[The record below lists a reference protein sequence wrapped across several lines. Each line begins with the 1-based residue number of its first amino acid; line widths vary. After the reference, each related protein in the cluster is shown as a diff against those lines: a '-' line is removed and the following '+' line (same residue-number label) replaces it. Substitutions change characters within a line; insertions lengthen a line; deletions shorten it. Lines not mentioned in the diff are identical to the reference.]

1 LLELLIRVQTKP
13 RFTAAELA
21 EEFGVSRR
29 TMLRDLSALS
39 AMGVPLRSTPGP
51 GGGYSLPRGGR
62 RLSPSLT
69 VDEALALIASYE
81 ALLRYPVH
89 PFSTQSLSAV
99 TKLRAALPREVVAE
113 LDRLRRHVFVA
124 GPAHDYEAPLLGELL
139 SAALDGTHLKVTYDS
154 IESGITERVIF
165 PYGLYASQGY
175 WYCACFDHKR
185 GTNVPMRADRF
196 LSAEKVEGF
205 EPPQELSVRDWMNTA
220 REAFSERLWVRARV
234 TERGRKSFE
243 LTSLFGRITPEED
256 GVIATSPGRLAD
268 ASGRLPTDL
277 RPLALRAAGRT
288 CAASTGRSNPTS
300 PAEAPSARLP
310 RPARSNTCST
320 NTALP
325 KTRPI
330 SMPSIARIGSSELRS
345 TWRASTR
352 DSGAPFARAV
362 RTYVSCSSLMTWTRI
377 IRE

>member
-1 LLELLIRVQTKP
+1 LLELLIRVETKP

-29 TMLRDLSALS
+29 TMLRDLGALS

-99 TKLRAALPREVVAE
+99 TKLRAALPKDVVTQ
-113 LDRLRRHVFVA
+113 LDTLRRHVLVA
-124 GPAHDYEAPLLGELL
+124 GPVRDYEAPLLGELL
-139 SAALDGTHLKVTYDS
+139 SAALDGAHLKVTYDS
-154 IESGITERVIF
+154 IESGVTERVIF

-185 GTNVPMRADRF
+185 ERNVPMRADRF
-196 LSAEKVEGF
+196 LSAERVEGF
-205 EPPQELSVRDWMNTA
+205 EVPQEELSVHDWMSTA
-220 REAFSERLWVRARV
+220 REAFSERVPVRAQV

-243 LTSLFGRITPEED
+243 LTSLFGRIMPEED
-256 GVIATSPGRLAD
+256 GIIEVEIPRSEIDYYASRLLSIGTDVFVESPPELVEAIENKAREIVCLY
-268 ASGRLPTDL
+268 
-277 RPLALRAAGRT
+277 RPQ
-288 CAASTGRSNPTS
+288 
-300 PAEAPSARLP
+300 PS
-310 RPARSNTCST
+310 
-320 NTALP
+320 
-325 KTRPI
+325 
-330 SMPSIARIGSSELRS
+330 
-345 TWRASTR
+345 
-352 DSGAPFARAV
+352 
-362 RTYVSCSSLMTWTRI
+362 
-377 IRE
+377 

>member
-1 LLELLIRVQTKP
+1 MVTASVTYLGGSEENLSRTARLLELLIRVQTKP
-13 RFTAAELA
+13 HFTAAELA

-29 TMLRDLSALS
+29 TMLRDLGALS

-99 TKLRAALPREVVAE
+99 TKLRAALPGDVVAE

-124 GPAHDYEAPLLGELL
+124 GPAREYEAPLLGELL
-139 SAALDGTHLKVTYDS
+139 QAALDGTHLKVTYDS
-154 IESGITERVIF
+154 VRSGLTERVIF

-185 GTNVPMRADRF
+185 GRNAPMRADRF
-196 LSAEKVEGF
+196 LSVERVGGF
-205 EPPQELSVRDWMNTA
+205 EPPQELSVRDWMDTA
-220 REAFSERLWVRARV
+220 REAVGEQLQFRARV

-243 LTSLFGRITPEED
+243 LASLFGSIEADEN
-256 GVIATSPGRLAD
+256 GVIEAEIPRSEIDYYASRLLSVGTDVFVDSPPELIEAIETKGREIALLYRSRTS
-268 ASGRLPTDL
+268 
-277 RPLALRAAGRT
+277 
-288 CAASTGRSNPTS
+288 
-300 PAEAPSARLP
+300 
-310 RPARSNTCST
+310 
-320 NTALP
+320 
-325 KTRPI
+325 
-330 SMPSIARIGSSELRS
+330 
-345 TWRASTR
+345 
-352 DSGAPFARAV
+352 
-362 RTYVSCSSLMTWTRI
+362 
-377 IRE
+377 

>member
-1 LLELLIRVQTKP
+1 MSRTARLLELLIRVQTKP

-29 TMLRDLSALS
+29 TMLRDLGALS

-99 TKLRAALPREVVAE
+99 TKLRAALPKDVVAQ
-113 LDRLRRHVFVA
+113 LDRLRRHVLVG
-124 GPAHDYEAPLLGELL
+124 GPVRDYEAPLLDELL
-139 SAALDGTHLKVTYDS
+139 SAALDGAHLKVTYDS
-154 IESGITERVIF
+154 IESGVTERVIF

-175 WYCACFDHKR
+175 WYCACFDLR
-185 GTNVPMRADRF
+185 REMNVPMRADRF
-196 LSAEKVEGF
+196 LSAERVGGF
-205 EPPQELSVRDWMNTA
+205 EPPEELSVRDWMNTA

-243 LTSLFGRITPEED
+243 LTSLFGRVMPEED
-256 GVIATSPGRLAD
+256 GVIEVKIPRSEIDYYASRLLSVGTDVFVESPPELVEAIENNAREIVRLYRPQTS
-268 ASGRLPTDL
+268 
-277 RPLALRAAGRT
+277 
-288 CAASTGRSNPTS
+288 
-300 PAEAPSARLP
+300 
-310 RPARSNTCST
+310 
-320 NTALP
+320 
-325 KTRPI
+325 
-330 SMPSIARIGSSELRS
+330 
-345 TWRASTR
+345 
-352 DSGAPFARAV
+352 
-362 RTYVSCSSLMTWTRI
+362 
-377 IRE
+377 